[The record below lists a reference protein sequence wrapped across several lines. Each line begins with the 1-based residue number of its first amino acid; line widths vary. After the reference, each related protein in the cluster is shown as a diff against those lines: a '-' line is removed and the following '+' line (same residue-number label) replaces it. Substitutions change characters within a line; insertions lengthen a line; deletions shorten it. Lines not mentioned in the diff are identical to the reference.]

1 MISGFNAF
9 GLWYTL
15 LLGAAL
21 GVVAP
26 IAKAGDPPE
35 DQPDQIPPG
44 PVARLT
50 SIHPEHPNNADLEP
64 IARAIGQARV
74 VVFAQASPDDGAALW
89 AMTRLTRFLIRQHG
103 FSVVAFEAG
112 LYDCRVMNL
121 QFAAGTD
128 PTIAA
133 PQGLSDSLARSGFTS
148 NLWRDTW
155 KSYLTPRPI
164 ELCGYSPEFSG
175 LRTARQLP
183 RDLLDFLGSIEP
195 HPLSRDQ
202 RRTYLTALERL
213 NDAADAEDHAGTVR
227 AWEHLNQLRSVLHAN
242 RQALEAATS
251 ELEFGWWD
259 RIITDAVSNAQ
270 GLMRLVGDESLV
282 SRRAAN
288 QSRMGEHLV
297 WLATEVYPDRRI
309 IVWANS
315 LTAVRRIDEITTN
328 PMPTSSMPLVSAG
341 QAWHKALADDLYV
354 LALTTASGSR
364 GSIRGDATM
373 VPLPS
378 TDTLEAHF
386 EGLNWPF
393 LFADLRTTDLREP
406 GWEWLD
412 QPQRSGMLG
421 LGADVGL
428 PSIATARAT
437 WRRHMDGVLFLR
449 SAWPNSFEG
458 RSPEGESHTVQLE

>member
-1 MISGFNAF
+1 MISGFNAL
-9 GLWYTL
+9 GLWYVL

-26 IAKAGDPPE
+26 IAQAGQLPEDPP
-35 DQPDQIPPG
+35 DQTLLG
-44 PVARLT
+44 PVARLM
-50 SIHPEHPNNADLEP
+50 SIHPEHADNSDLEP
-64 IARAIGQARV
+64 IARAIGQARIV
-74 VVFAQASPDDGAALW
+74 VLAQASPDDGAALW

-112 LYDCRVMNL
+112 LYDCRVMNF

-128 PTIAA
+128 PIIAA

-155 KSYLTPRPI
+155 RSYLTPRPI
-164 ELCGYSPEFSG
+164 ELCGFSPEFSG

-213 NDAADAEDHAGTVR
+213 NEAVQADDHAQVVR
-227 AWEHLNQLRSVLHAN
+227 VWEHLNQLRSVLYAN
-242 RQALEAATS
+242 REALQAATS
-251 ELEFGWWD
+251 ELEFAWWD
-259 RIITDAVSNAQ
+259 RIVTDAVSNAQ
-270 GLMRLVGDESLV
+270 ALMRLAGDDSLV
-282 SRRAAN
+282 NRRAAI
-288 QSRMGEHLV
+288 QRRMGEHFV
-297 WLATEVYPDRRI
+297 WLATEVYPGRRI
-309 IVWANS
+309 IVWADS
-315 LTAVRRIDEITTN
+315 LTAVRGIDEITTN
-328 PMPTSSMPLVSAG
+328 PMPTSNVPLVSAG
-341 QAWHKALADDLYV
+341 QAWHKALGDDLYV
-354 LALTTASGSR
+354 LTLTTAGGSR

-373 VPLPS
+373 VPVPS
-378 TDTLEAHF
+378 ADTLEARF
-386 EGLNWPF
+386 AGLNWPF
-393 LFADLRTTDLREP
+393 LFADLRTTDPREP

-428 PSIATARAT
+428 PSNATARAM
-437 WRRHMDGVLFLR
+437 WRLHMDGVLFLR

-458 RSPEGESHTVQLE
+458 RSPEGESHTVQSE